1 MCISSFQYS
10 FNTGFELQISDVGID
25 RSTNFD
31 VNTVRF
37 YTSFYLQKLG
47 QSNYKQLIIEYFYQ

>member
-1 MCISSFQYS
+1 MAE
-10 FNTGFELQISDVGID
+10 FELQISDVGID